1 MDLLPDFLCF
11 SPTKQI
17 WEITVS
23 ERRYL
28 EEDSM
33 KFLGA
38 IRFQWQI
45 WRGKAVQYVSKE
57 EETVNRR
64 VLDSP
69 IHHVDIFLKREKL
82 DINPNNSLP
91 PPTYLLLIEKQ
102 YSRFLKFQSFKKE
115 SYLQT
120 LKVMPIATIRKTTMK
135 TTINP
140 VAATAVPI
148 DRVVS
153 EASSSP
159 KTILLLELV
168 LPVPT
173 LTFVVSRST
182 FDIVTGWK
190 NSISWIND
198 VCSGAVVLIKVPGGT
213 SSSVGSLLVITRRN
227 VKSSSS

>member
-1 MDLLPDFLCF
+1 
-11 SPTKQI
+11 
-17 WEITVS
+17 
-23 ERRYL
+23 
-28 EEDSM
+28 
-33 KFLGA
+33 
-38 IRFQWQI
+38 
-45 WRGKAVQYVSKE
+45 VQYVSEE
-57 EETVNRR
+57 EETANRR

-159 KTILLLELV
+159 KPILLLELV

-190 NSISWIND
+190 NSIS
-198 VCSGAVVLIKVPGGT
+198 
-213 SSSVGSLLVITRRN
+213 
-227 VKSSSS
+227 